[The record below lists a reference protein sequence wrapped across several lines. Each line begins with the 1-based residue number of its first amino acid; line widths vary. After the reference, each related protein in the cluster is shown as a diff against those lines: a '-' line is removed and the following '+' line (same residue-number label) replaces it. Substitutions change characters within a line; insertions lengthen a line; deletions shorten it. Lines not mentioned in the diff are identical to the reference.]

1 MWLAFGLYAQKNSEN
16 SFILRCGS
24 AGNLLAYNAEFYIVP
39 LAIPDHL
46 HSDPYLPPHILVTVY
61 APSRPPRQWM
71 FEMSVKNGPSPG
83 SFSFIFRRFKHTIVK
98 IVLQQINVK
107 KCPSSIRC
115 WDLNPQPLEHESPPL
130 TIRPGLPPIFAQV
143 ILLFLSRGSNSV
155 RVDFSKSGLRFIE
168 AGEKVLMG
176 TA

>member
-1 MWLAFGLYAQKNSEN
+1 MGHARPLFRLFL
-16 SFILRCGS
+16 SFQTNNIIITANKC
-24 AGNLLAYNAEFYIVP
+24 EI
-39 LAIPDHL
+39 
-46 HSDPYLPPHILVTVY
+46 
-61 APSRPPRQWM
+61 
-71 FEMSVKNGPSPG
+71 
-83 SFSFIFRRFKHTIVK
+83 
-98 IVLQQINVK
+98 
-107 KCPSSIRC
+107 CPSSIRR